1 MIKKVQKMKKMKM
14 LKNHSE
20 TCFQHFLSVFG
31 KNNFFDPR
39 YLLERSD
46 IKN

>member
-1 MIKKVQKMKKMKM
+1 MKM

-20 TCFQHFLSVFG
+20 MCFQHFLGVFG
-31 KNNFFDPR
+31 EIFF
-39 YLLERSD
+39 LTQGTSFERSD